1 MQNGGI
7 VTNKQQTEPPKL
19 TIKQEKF
26 ARQFV
31 GPCEGNAS
39 EAYRRAYSASNM
51 SAEAIRVEACRLL
64 NRPNVAHMVDRLKAE
79 QADQNAITVEEITG
93 ALRRAVEG
101 AAAAGQW
108 SAASQAALGLAKLG
122 GLLVE
127 KRQLSVDDAREHLDA
142 VAELANAPTTAHFA
156 TSTQRDGSNV
166 LKINDNRQVPM
177 VKVAGK
183 DV

>member
-1 MQNGGI
+1 M
-7 VTNKQQTEPPKL
+7 TKKQQNELPKL

-39 EAYRRAYSASNM
+39 AAYRKAYSASNM

-64 NRPNVAHMVDRLKAE
+64 DRPNVALMVDRLKAE
-79 QADQNAITVEEITG
+79 QADQNAITVEEITA
-93 ALRRAVEG
+93 ALRRALEG

-127 KRQLSVDDAREHLDA
+127 KRQVSVDDAREHLDA
-142 VAELANAPTTAHFA
+142 VAQLANAPIIEHVA
-156 TSTQRDGSNV
+156 SDMQRTDAKALN
-166 LKINDNRQVPM
+166 
-177 VKVAGK
+177 
-183 DV
+183 